1 MTEAEEL
8 VGVLTDEECRQ
19 YAERQTAG
27 KLTAEDAE
35 NCQRFT
41 KHDIS
46 RICEHLPLQTQ
57 PMLYAGPLGMVLL
70 RNVAHCKKQ
79 ASRDVAAGLRALIE
93 DIRSARPDGL
103 FPKLSP
109 ESGLDKGAGSLDHK
123 SAALAWSL
131 TGPVADDFWRE
142 RSIETLNGLIEA
154 VLSQKFDDEIE
165 TLGRLVGGHDGK
177 YDLEPIDAK

>member
-1 MTEAEEL
+1 MTEADEL

-41 KHDIS
+41 PRDIS

-79 ASRDVAAGLRALIE
+79 AARDVAAGLRLLIE
-93 DIRSARPDGL
+93 DIQSARPDGL

-109 ESGLDKGAGSLDHK
+109 ESGLSLGAGSLAHK

-131 TGPVADDFWRE
+131 VSPVADDFWRE

-154 VLSQKFDDEIE
+154 VLGQTFNDDIE
-165 TLGRLVGGHDGK
+165 TLGRLAGGHDGK
-177 YDLEPIDAK
+177 YTLETIDAK